1 MLRTLEI
8 SKKLRSRFLAVALSW
23 RGYRGRTSAVALTG
37 YPDRK
42 LTLERVDAGKPVC
55 SVGGCTS
62 EASPPPN
69 APQHHEHFLVVQRH
83 ELSVA

>member
-42 LTLERVDAGKPVC
+42 LTLERVDAGKAGLQRRWLHLR
-55 SVGGCTS
+55 SLTS
-62 EASPPPN
+62 AKRPTAPRTFSGSPTP
-69 APQHHEHFLVVQRH
+69 
-83 ELSVA
+83 